1 MPDGQEMTGLA
12 TATIDE
18 LIGELA
24 VAGEQDPAD
33 CQRRAAAPAK

>member
-1 MPDGQEMTGLA
+1 VHMPDGQEMTGLA

-24 VAGEQDPAD
+24 VAGE
-33 CQRRAAAPAK
+33 